1 MDTATQPV
9 IVLGSGPVGLGVAL
23 LLAQSGRAVT
33 VYEAKDELALS
44 DANSYPIGV
53 NPRGQETLRRID
65 PALLDRLREHG
76 EIVRGWRIFA
86 GGRLVAKLAS
96 GTVWSTT
103 RAFVNKILL
112 EKAEAD
118 PHLTLVTGHKLARV
132 DVAAR
137 RLVFTLS
144 SGEETTVDAA
154 GARVI
159 AADGV
164 WSATRRSLIG
174 QVPGFDPE
182 VGPWGVRFRVLFSKP
197 GAKAPGLDPSLHY
210 IFGDKGMYSATLAS
224 EVWCVAVTAIEGT
237 EDEPLLLATE
247 ATDANV
253 AALQEFVRQAAPL
266 TAPLLTRED
275 YVDFFGRDS
284 FTGAV
289 IRCPFVNVGE
299 WLVLIG
305 DAAHGVIPPT
315 GEGVNSGLEDALL
328 LTEHLNSGS
337 ATPFSDYNAA
347 RMPDLAALG
356 EYAWFLMENVRSTD
370 PARRTAN
377 VVWRI
382 AGVLGKPLGL
392 KAGQVEER
400 LFGPAADRTPYRAIL
415 APWIRQKD
423 RVFPVLHALALAG
436 FGLARKLR
444 RRPPATREPA

>member
-1 MDTATQPV
+1 MIV
-9 IVLGSGPVGLGVAL
+9 IGSGPVGLAVAL
-23 LLAQSGRAVT
+23 LLAQSARPVT
-33 VYEAKDELALS
+33 VYEAKEELALS

-65 PALLDRLREHG
+65 PALLDRLHEHG

-118 PHLTLVTGHKLARV
+118 PHVTLVTGHKLARV

-137 RLVFTLS
+137 HLVFTTP
-144 SGEETTVDAA
+144 SGEETTVDAGA
-154 GARVI
+154 ARVI

-174 QVPGFDPE
+174 QVPGFEPE

-210 IFGDKGMYSATLAS
+210 IFGDKGMYSATLAG
-224 EVWCVAVTAIEGT
+224 EVWCVAVTAIEGAP
-237 EDEPLLLATE
+237 DEPLLLATE
-247 ATDANV
+247 ATDEDV
-253 AALQEFVRQAAPL
+253 AALQAFVSTAAPL

-275 YVDFFGRDS
+275 YVDFFGWDS

-289 IRCPFVNVGE
+289 VRCPFVAFDE

-305 DAAHGVIPPT
+305 DAAHSVIPPT

-328 LTEHLNSGS
+328 LAEHLTSGS
-337 ATPFSDYNAA
+337 ATPFTDFNAA
-347 RMPDLAALG
+347 RMPDLTALG
-356 EYAWFLMENVRSTD
+356 DYAWFLMENVRSTD

-377 VVWRI
+377 VILRI

-392 KAGQVEER
+392 KAGRVEER
-400 LFGPAADRTPYRAIL
+400 LFGPAADRTPYREIL

-423 RVFPVLHALALAG
+423 RVFPVLHALARAG
-436 FGLARKLR
+436 FGAVGKLR
-444 RRPPATREPA
+444 RPAAE

>member
-224 EVWCVAVTAIEGT
+224 EVWCVAVTAIGR
-237 EDEPLLLATE
+237 DG
-247 ATDANV
+247 
-253 AALQEFVRQAAPL
+253 AALADAQVTAIAHHPLGTVPQRELRFVRDGAGRFVS
-266 TAPLLTRED
+266 TAPLIP
-275 YVDFFGRDS
+275 GRWQI
-284 FTGAV
+284 T
-289 IRCPFVNVGE
+289 
-299 WLVLIG
+299 
-305 DAAHGVIPPT
+305 
-315 GEGVNSGLEDALL
+315 
-328 LTEHLNSGS
+328 
-337 ATPFSDYNAA
+337 AT
-347 RMPDLAALG
+347 
-356 EYAWFLMENVRSTD
+356 VRSGGHQVRVAQ
-370 PARRTAN
+370 PAS
-377 VVWRI
+377 
-382 AGVLGKPLGL
+382 L
-392 KAGQVEER
+392 
-400 LFGPAADRTPYRAIL
+400 
-415 APWIRQKD
+415 
-423 RVFPVLHALALAG
+423 
-436 FGLARKLR
+436 
-444 RRPPATREPA
+444 